1 MSRARDAAGA
11 PHGGSCDARLLALR
25 GQDCP
30 HLAQPQGRRRLG
42 RSLAGDVLV
51 VLAELVEGAA
61 LCRRL
66 ERLRSERRRVE
77 RAVLGGEQLQLR
89 VVERPVAQQVL
100 ALAEVQLDGH
110 RLAVGAAAPH
120 AARVPL
126 VVIEL
131 DLDGAADGRV
141 RRGQGLDAGGG
152 VLLAA
157 AHRVHGGVGRRRGLG
172 RPALA
177 LLLLLL
183 LRRRRRRCLR
193 LLRLGGAEQ
202 RRELLH
208 AGGGGE
214 RRAGGDAER
223 RALDR
228 RVGAHGLEGGRASDV
243 RAPLKC
249 LTDRS
254 GAKKCFRQE
263 EA

>member
-51 VLAELVEGAA
+51 VLAELVESAA
-61 LCRRL
+61 LRRRL
-66 ERLRSERRRVE
+66 ERLRSKRRRVE

-131 DLDGAADGRV
+131 DLDGAANGRV
-141 RRGQGLDAGGG
+141 RRRKGLNAGDR

-177 LLLLLL
+177 LLLL
-183 LRRRRRRCLR
+183 RRRRCLR

-228 RVGAHGLEGGRASDV
+228 RVGAHGLGGGRASDV
-243 RAPLKC
+243 RARLLCACKEE
-249 LTDRS
+249 DS
-254 GAKKCFRQE
+254 EAKTYFRQE

>member
-1 MSRARDAAGA
+1 MEILAARMSVADTVGDAAGSRRSTLASCVAVRRYLSKHTPAVSRARDAAGA

-110 RLAVGAAAPH
+110 RLRP
-120 AARVPL
+120 
-126 VVIEL
+126 
-131 DLDGAADGRV
+131 
-141 RRGQGLDAGGG
+141 
-152 VLLAA
+152 
-157 AHRVHGGVGRRRGLG
+157 VGRLRDLRVAPTRLG
-172 RPALA
+172 NATDSQCFYEIFKIF
-177 LLLLLL
+177 
-183 LRRRRRRCLR
+183 RRC
-193 LLRLGGAEQ
+193 
-202 RRELLH
+202 
-208 AGGGGE
+208 
-214 RRAGGDAER
+214 
-223 RALDR
+223 
-228 RVGAHGLEGGRASDV
+228 
-243 RAPLKC
+243 
-249 LTDRS
+249 
-254 GAKKCFRQE
+254 
-263 EA
+263 